1 MSVPLSILIQG
12 IMVDRLLN
20 LKSFLKGYWWSSP
33 ADWTALLKRYNLRDI
48 KAPDDS
54 GGRALTCRWKK
65 VK

>member
-1 MSVPLSILIQG
+1 
-12 IMVDRLLN
+12 MVDRLLN